1 MNQPR
6 ALILSIAL
14 GATLLSSPALAQEFF
29 QPGTVPASDLL
40 APPAS
45 SVLQQGAAPVFD
57 ATAYSSRN
65 TSGGTSASD
74 QGYAFL
80 TPEEAAILAAQAV
93 GEPVTLAGVSGVVLT
108 PTADPAAPHAPDARH
123 DGHSLDRDSAQRLW
137 NRLACDFFWVEAAK
151 LNESI

>member
-14 GATLLSSPALAQEFF
+14 GSTLLSGPALAQEFF

-45 SVLQQGAAPVFD
+45 SVLQQGAAPVFG

-65 TSGGTSASD
+65 TLSGGSTTD
-74 QGYAFL
+74 Q
-80 TPEEAAILAAQAV
+80 
-93 GEPVTLAGVSGVVLT
+93 
-108 PTADPAAPHAPDARH
+108 
-123 DGHSLDRDSAQRLW
+123 
-137 NRLACDFFWVEAAK
+137 
-151 LNESI
+151 